1 MKIQTPSD
9 KAIALSCDILSAR
22 PQQNMDE
29 RCKVATLKTRKGAGG
44 NAAKPGL

>member
-9 KAIALSCDILSAR
+9 KAIALSCDMPSAR
-22 PQQNMDE
+22 PQQKMDE
-29 RCKVATLKTRKGAGG
+29 RGKAATQEARKGAGG